1 LLISIPHFKPGCISS
16 SGHSKEDEESVII
29 RQLQVFVKR
38 SDVLLM
44 SDEPG
49 KSRLCQMG
57 STGSYPYFPIFPESQ
72 AERGGLAHFGVKMG
86 KSFARFQP
94 KTHVP
99 KSENR
104 KFAEIFIVYLT
115 KI

>member
-1 LLISIPHFKPGCISS
+1 
-16 SGHSKEDEESVII
+16 
-29 RQLQVFVKR
+29 
-38 SDVLLM
+38 M
-44 SDEPG
+44 SRGNLGYVRWD
-49 KSRLCQMG
+49 

-99 KSENR
+99 KSENW
-104 KFAEIFIVYLT
+104 KFAEIFIAYLT